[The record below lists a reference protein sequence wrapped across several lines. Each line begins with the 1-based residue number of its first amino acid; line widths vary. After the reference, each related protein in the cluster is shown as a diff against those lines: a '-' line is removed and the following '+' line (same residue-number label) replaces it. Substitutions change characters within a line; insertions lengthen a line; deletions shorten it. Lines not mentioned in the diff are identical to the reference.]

1 MEITLAIG
9 TRVILKKGKRKG
21 KIVKHIGENVYRIKC
36 DDGFRTVVTDDKF
49 EVIEI
54 GRAHV

>member
-9 TRVILKKGKRKG
+9 TRVIVAKGEKPG

-49 EVIEI
+49 EVVYE
-54 GRAHV
+54 

>member
-1 MEITLAIG
+1 MVITLAIG
-9 TRVILKKGKRKG
+9 TRVIVAKGEKPG

-49 EVIEI
+49 EVIED
-54 GRAHV
+54 GGQR